1 MKSTGNDKILKE
13 IEQLKKEISG
23 YPIGS
28 ISRKIINGRERY
40 YHQWYE
46 SGKTKSKYLKQD
58 EVETFRKNI
67 ELRRIAEKKLNE
79 LELIIQK
86 SEDESGIISS
96 QKRIK
101 HFFNKKLKAS
111 ITIPLEIMGS
121 FDGRYIIPDK
131 DIHLSSGQKILVTIH
146 DAVDKR
152 GDIDLDK
159 YINQG
164 EKLFPEDAQ
173 EYIRELRNEERI

>member
-1 MKSTGNDKILKE
+1 MKSTGNDKIFKE

-67 ELRRIAEKKLNE
+67 ELRRIAEKKLND
-79 LELIIQK
+79 LEI
-86 SEDESGIISS
+86 
-96 QKRIK
+96 
-101 HFFNKKLKAS
+101 KAS

>member
-1 MKSTGNDKILKE
+1 MKNTGNDKILKE

-67 ELRRIAEKKLNE
+67 ELRRIAEKKLND
-79 LELIIQK
+79 LE
-86 SEDESGIISS
+86 
-96 QKRIK
+96 IK
-101 HFFNKKLKAS
+101 AG

>member
-28 ISRKIINGRERY
+28 ISRKMINGKERY

-58 EVETFRKNI
+58 EVETFRRNI
-67 ELRRIAEKKLNE
+67 ELRRIAEKKLND
-79 LELIIQK
+79 LE
-86 SEDESGIISS
+86 
-96 QKRIK
+96 IK
-101 HFFNKKLKAS
+101 AG

-152 GDIDLDK
+152 EDIDLDK

>member
-1 MKSTGNDKILKE
+1 MKNTGTDKILKE

-67 ELRRIAEKKLNE
+67 ELRRIAEKKLND

-86 SEDESGIISS
+86 SGDESEIASS
-96 QKRIK
+96 QKGIK
-101 HFFNKKLKAS
+101 H
-111 ITIPLEIMGS
+111 IMGS

-131 DIHLSSGQKILVTIH
+131 DIHLSPGQKILVTIH
-146 DAVDKR
+146 DAIDNR
-152 GDIDLDK
+152 EDLDLDK
-159 YINQG
+159 YINHG
-164 EKLFPEDAQ
+164 EKLFPTDAQ

>member
-1 MKSTGNDKILKE
+1 MKNTGNDKILKE

-28 ISRKIINGRERY
+28 ISRKIINGKERY

-58 EVETFRKNI
+58 EVDTFRKNI
-67 ELRRIAEKKLNE
+67 ELRRIAEKKLND

-86 SEDESGIISS
+86 SGDESEIASSKKGI
-96 QKRIK
+96 KN
-101 HFFNKKLKAS
+101 FFNKQLKAG
-111 ITIPLEIMGS
+111 ITIPIEIMGS

-131 DIHLSSGQKILVTIH
+131 DIHLSPGQKILVTIH
-146 DAVDKR
+146 DAIDKR
-152 GDIDLDK
+152 EDLDLDK
-159 YINQG
+159 YINHG
-164 EKLFPEDAQ
+164 EKLFPADAQ

>member
-28 ISRKIINGRERY
+28 ISRKIINGKERY

-67 ELRRIAEKKLNE
+67 ELRRIAEKKLNDIE
-79 LELIIQK
+79 
-86 SEDESGIISS
+86 
-96 QKRIK
+96 IK
-101 HFFNKKLKAS
+101 AG

-131 DIHLSSGQKILVTIH
+131 DIHLSPGQKILVTIH

-152 GDIDLDK
+152 EDIDLDK

>member
-28 ISRKIINGRERY
+28 ISRKIINGKERY

-67 ELRRIAEKKLNE
+67 ELRRIAEKKLNDIE
-79 LELIIQK
+79 
-86 SEDESGIISS
+86 
-96 QKRIK
+96 IK
-101 HFFNKKLKAS
+101 AG

-131 DIHLSSGQKILVTIH
+131 DIHLSPGQKILVTIH
-146 DAVDKR
+146 DAIDKR
-152 GDIDLDK
+152 ENLDLDK

-173 EYIRELRNEERI
+173 KYIRELRNEERI

>member
-1 MKSTGNDKILKE
+1 
-13 IEQLKKEISG
+13 
-23 YPIGS
+23 
-28 ISRKIINGRERY
+28 
-40 YHQWYE
+40 
-46 SGKTKSKYLKQD
+46 
-58 EVETFRKNI
+58 
-67 ELRRIAEKKLNE
+67 
-79 LELIIQK
+79 
-86 SEDESGIISS
+86 
-96 QKRIK
+96 
-101 HFFNKKLKAS
+101 
-111 ITIPLEIMGS
+111 MGS

>member
-1 MKSTGNDKILKE
+1 MKKTADENIFKE
-13 IEQLKKEISG
+13 IERIKKEISE

-28 ISRKIINGRERY
+28 ISRKMINGKERF

-67 ELRRIAEKKLNE
+67 ELRKIAEKKLKN
-79 LELIIQK
+79 
-86 SEDESGIISS
+86 
-96 QKRIK
+96 
-101 HFFNKKLKAS
+101 LKAS

-121 FDGRYIIPDK
+121 FDGRYIIPDN
-131 DIHLSSGQKILVTIH
+131 DVHLSAGQKILVTIH

-152 GDIDLDK
+152 EGIDLDK
-159 YINQG
+159 YINHG
-164 EKLFPEDAQ
+164 EKLFPSDA
-173 EYIRELRNEERI
+173 EKYIRELRNEERI